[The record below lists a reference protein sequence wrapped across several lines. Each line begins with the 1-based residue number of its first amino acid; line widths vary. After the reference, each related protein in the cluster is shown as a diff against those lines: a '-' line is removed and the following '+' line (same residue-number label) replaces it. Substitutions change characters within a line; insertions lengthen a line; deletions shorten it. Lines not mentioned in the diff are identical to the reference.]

1 MFNKPS
7 RFELNDP
14 SYSTTIVRQEILE
27 KNFGGF
33 CNVKVAYYIPL
44 ESLAAEVVMD
54 PIGAAMAIA
63 LTVSLFKRNIRII
76 P

>member
-1 MFNKPS
+1 MFNNPS
-7 RFELNDP
+7 RFELNVP

-27 KNFGGF
+27 KNFGEF
-33 CNVKVAYYIPL
+33 CKVAYIPL

-63 LTVSLFKRNIRII
+63 FTVSLFKRNIKII
-76 P
+76 L